1 MKLLEYK
8 PVNVILVDVSI
19 LPISF
24 DPNNFK
30 QSWDKY
36 CKQNEIDINQQ
47 AKQPGVKKI
56 TLDTWVHPDY
66 VVKEKSIIPQWALDC
81 KTVSEFLNHPN
92 SRLK

>member
-24 DPNNFK
+24 DANNFK
-30 QSWDKY
+30 KSWDEY
-36 CKQNEIDINQQ
+36 CKEKGIKLEDQ

-66 VVKEKSIIPQWALDC
+66 RVRDYSYNDLKP
-81 KTVSEFLNHPN
+81 KTYL
-92 SRLK
+92 